1 MGVFASM
8 FNRLLSRKEEISIL
22 MIGLDAAGKT
32 SILHKLKIGGAFV
45 TTCPTIGLNVEKIEF
60 KNLSFTIMDIG
71 GHEKIRPL
79 WKHYFKGVRGVIF
92 VVDSNDADRISE
104 ARYELQVLLSEDE
117 LKDAAVLIFANK
129 QVSTPT
135 PTRLAGQAAPDT
147 RPPPAFRFRTRF
159 LLTRTPRRTSPDPS
173 PPKASRRGWS
183 FLPPAHAH
191 GTCSRRA
198 RARARASARAST
210 GSRCSSP
217 APCPRPRAPTPPPA
231 R

>member
-129 QVSTPT
+129 QDLPRSLSAESLA
-135 PTRLAGQAAPDT
+135 TRLE
-147 RPPPAFRFRTRF
+147 
-159 LLTRTPRRTSPDPS
+159 
-173 PPKASRRGWS
+173 
-183 FLPPAHAH
+183 LPPASTRAWHVQPSCACT
-191 GTCSRRA
+191 GEGICAGLDWLSLQLA
-198 RARARASARAST
+198 RAL
-210 GSRCSSP
+210 P
-217 APCPRPRAPTPPPA
+217 PPPRPDPA
-231 R
+231 ACALTAARLARNTRIPIKRN